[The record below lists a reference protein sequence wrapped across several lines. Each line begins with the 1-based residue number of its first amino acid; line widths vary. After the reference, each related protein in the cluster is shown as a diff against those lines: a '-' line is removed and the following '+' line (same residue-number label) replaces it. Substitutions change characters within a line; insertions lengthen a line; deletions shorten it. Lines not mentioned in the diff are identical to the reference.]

1 MSTSSEVRR
10 RSRLFRRLGALDKLG
25 LLVLPIVLRDGM
37 RLTPALSTDS
47 KLTLED
53 MHPLPEGTVE
63 IVSALA

>member
-1 MSTSSEVRR
+1 MSTSSEARR

-37 RLTPALSTDS
+37 RLTPALSTDI

-53 MHPLPEGTVE
+53 VHALPEGTVE